1 MPPFPPAEINL
12 SQSQEV
18 LFIAAAVVVCLLVG
32 LAAAL
37 LGRRSGRRA
46 ISQRL
51 ASLGTR
57 LGLDPPEDEYNIE
70 TSLSY
75 LEQVTGGAAQAVTES
90 SSDAIRLRRSLDT
103 LTQGVVLCDEN
114 GTVIYRNGRANALMV
129 SRHGDAL
136 AAQAVTEVLEDAW
149 HQGSAERTL
158 DLYGPP
164 RRTLQVRARQIDD
177 GRRPLGVIALI
188 EDVSERRRLEEIRR
202 DFVANVSHE
211 LKTPMG
217 ALGLLAETLVSEPDP
232 DVAQRLAGRIHNEAF
247 RVSRIIDDLLDLS
260 RIESEE
266 APPREPVLVNL
277 VMADA
282 IERVRATADQRGIEI
297 VLHEPSPPVAVM
309 GDRRQL
315 VSAMHALL
323 ENAITYSYDNS
334 KVVVTGTVQR
344 THSNLDHPSV
354 GSSAVTSGEGR
365 AWEAPANRG
374 GARGARRRNAGL
386 GETGGGGP
394 GRGTDRPGR
403 HRGASLHAR
412 DPRPVH
418 GARRVRDLG
427 RGGDRHHGTGT
438 GIAGPTRRG
447 GRRDGS
453 AGDTRGGVAQLAH
466 RGARQRAPVRAG
478 PRHRD
483 PRPGPRPHLRALL
496 PGRPRPQ
503 PRHRRYRPR
512 PLNSA
517 SRRQQPPGLGRRRVP
532 RGRGIDLH
540 PRPAHSGGARRMSK
554 AGTSKAPGRKGGR
567 AATGE
572 GPVKVLLAEDEESFI
587 EALMIGLS
595 NEGFRVTV
603 ARDGSEA
610 LQLFE
615 ETAPDILLLDL
626 MLPKLSGIDVCRT
639 IRARSQVPI
648 IMVTAKGTEIDT
660 VVALEV
666 GADDYVTKP
675 YRLRELVARMRAVLR
690 RTPGGPESADVAGAI
705 EFGSDGAWESNGI
718 KVDFDQR
725 RVFVRGEEV
734 HLRRKEFELLRLLVE
749 NSGRVLTRDVLIDRV
764 WGTDYIGDTKTLDV
778 HIKRLR
784 SRIEADPST
793 PLLITTVRGVGYRFA
808 AAS

>member
-1 MPPFPPAEINL
+1 MPPFPLGEINL
-12 SQSQEV
+12 SQTQEI
-18 LFIAAAVVVCLLVG
+18 LFVAGAVAVCVVVG
-32 LAAAL
+32 FAAAL

-57 LGLDPPEDEYNIE
+57 LGLDPPADEYNIE
-70 TSLSY
+70 TSLAY

-282 IERVRATADQRGIEI
+282 IERVRATADQRGLEI

-344 THSNLDHPSV
+344 THPNLEHPSV
-354 GSSAVTSGEGR
+354 AASAVTTGEGR
-365 AWEAPANRG
+365 AWEAPST
-374 GARGARRRNAGL
+374 
-386 GETGGGGP
+386 GEMP
-394 GRGTDRPGR
+394 AVP
-403 HRGASLHAR
+403 
-412 DPRPVH
+412 
-418 GARRVRDLG
+418 
-427 RGGDRHHGTGT
+427 
-438 GIAGPTRRG
+438 
-447 GRRDGS
+447 
-453 AGDTRGGVAQLAH
+453 AGDA
-466 RGARQRAPVRAG
+466 
-478 PRHRD
+478 
-483 PRPGPRPHLRALL
+483 RALWSEA
-496 PGRPRPQ
+496 PEAGE
-503 PRHRRYRPR
+503 
-512 PLNSA
+512 A
-517 SRRQQPPGLGRRRVP
+517 
-532 RGRGIDLH
+532 
-540 PRPAHSGGARRMSK
+540 ARTDK
-554 AGTSKAPGRKGGR
+554 AGTVEPVFTPEILDRSAASGEAVATGA
-567 AATGE
+567 AATGTTAPSPLVPPLE
-572 GPVKVLLAEDEESFI
+572 GDATGTVPAETPVAAAPNWRIEERDNVRLSVQDHGIGIPARDLDRIF
-587 EALMIGLS
+587 ERFYRVDHGRSRDTGGTGLGLS
-595 NEGFRVTV
+595 IVRHVANNHQGWVDVESREGEGSTFTLVLPIQAERV
-603 ARDGSEA
+603 A
-610 LQLFE
+610 
-615 ETAPDILLLDL
+615 
-626 MLPKLSGIDVCRT
+626 
-639 IRARSQVPI
+639 
-648 IMVTAKGTEIDT
+648 
-660 VVALEV
+660 
-666 GADDYVTKP
+666 
-675 YRLRELVARMRAVLR
+675 
-690 RTPGGPESADVAGAI
+690 
-705 EFGSDGAWESNGI
+705 
-718 KVDFDQR
+718 
-725 RVFVRGEEV
+725 
-734 HLRRKEFELLRLLVE
+734 
-749 NSGRVLTRDVLIDRV
+749 
-764 WGTDYIGDTKTLDV
+764 
-778 HIKRLR
+778 
-784 SRIEADPST
+784 
-793 PLLITTVRGVGYRFA
+793 
-808 AAS
+808 